1 MLHSLIELSEKSN
14 KQNCPLHFGENWPP
28 LTQSNSIVFCL
39 FLPTWNLRRHPIMT
53 YFFAKNKNSYLQ
65 QYEPK
70 NYKRL
75 PLKLIVS
82 NKNRSLKLLHLWCEK
97 QCQQELASLVFSLQ
111 SFKRFYL
118 IFWKVEPKGKKNASH
133 SITLNKMGY
142 KLYSGKERK
151 HLLRRKN

>member
-97 QCQQELASLVFSLQ
+97 QCQQELASLVWFSVCRASNDSIW
-111 SFKRFYL
+111 SFGKSNQKEKKMQVIRL
-118 IFWKVEPKGKKNASH
+118 HWTKWVTSCTLVRRESIF
-133 SITLNKMGY
+133 
-142 KLYSGKERK
+142 
-151 HLLRRKN
+151 